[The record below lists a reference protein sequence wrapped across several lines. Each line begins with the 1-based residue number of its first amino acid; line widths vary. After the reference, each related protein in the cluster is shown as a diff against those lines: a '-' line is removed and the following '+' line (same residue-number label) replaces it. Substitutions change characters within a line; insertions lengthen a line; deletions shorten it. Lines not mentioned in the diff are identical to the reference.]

1 MSDKVERKNIKTT
14 IYIHKI
20 YCDNCGKFLTEDD
33 ETEDGWYPN
42 QFKREIYY
50 SIKGDR
56 YTLIED
62 LCDECYNVLLTTIKE
77 SLESL
82 GFRKEE

>member
-1 MSDKVERKNIKTT
+1 MSDKIETEKVERIITK
-14 IYIHKI
+14 HKI
-20 YCDNCGKFLTEDD
+20 YCDNCDKLLS
-33 ETEDGWYPN
+33 ETYECEDGWYPN

-56 YTLIED
+56 YVLIED
-62 LCDECYNVLLTTIKE
+62 LCDECYDVLLTTVKE

-82 GFRKEE
+82 GFRKEK